1 MKKKLEIITLSL
13 VFITGL
19 FGCEN
24 KEKSVMPSLDLPK
37 DLLDYGISVESVCT
51 DVGFSFSANV
61 PWQATLSENW
71 ITFMNLPYGYEG
83 KNVIHL
89 SIQENKSYTTRTGY
103 ITIMTS
109 DNKLSETIA
118 IQQKGIVT
126 VPVSSITLNKT
137 ELSLFVG
144 ESTTLTAIVKPDN
157 ATDRNVTWASSDE
170 SVAKVE
176 NGVVVGISKGEATI
190 IANAG
195 GKVAECRVSIFPVK
209 ATGVKIVNAKN
220 SMLIGETQT
229 LTYRLIPDNSEISN
243 LFWSS
248 SNQDVLTIDENG
260 TCTAVSEG
268 VAIITIHN
276 NDKTIS
282 DKVEITVNDPY
293 MELGIAYKSKW
304 GLECTVKNISVSV
317 NGAKMTC
324 SISYSI
330 KNITTDRVL
339 SECTFNC
346 MKQSGASA
354 RQYGFYGSLYP
365 NESRTRSYTFD
376 TLSSDPF
383 VELKFVNTFDNEIV
397 YPEAPDLVW
406 DLAKSY

>member
-1 MKKKLEIITLSL
+1 MKKKLEIIALSL

-24 KEKSVMPSLDLPK
+24 KEKSVMPSLGLPK
-37 DLLDYGISVESVCT
+37 DLLDYGISVESAGI
-51 DVGFSFSANV
+51 DVEFSFSANV

-71 ITFMNLPYGYEG
+71 ITFMSSPYGYEG

-157 ATDRNVTWASSDE
+157 ATDRNVMWASSDE

-195 GKVAECRVSIFPVK
+195 GKVAECRVSIFPPVK

-248 SNQDVLTIDENG
+248 SNQEVLIIDENG

-293 MELGIAYKSKW
+293 MEIGIAYKSKW
-304 GLECTVKNISVSV
+304 GL
-317 NGAKMTC
+317 
-324 SISYSI
+324 
-330 KNITTDRVL
+330 
-339 SECTFNC
+339 
-346 MKQSGASA
+346 
-354 RQYGFYGSLYP
+354 
-365 NESRTRSYTFD
+365 
-376 TLSSDPF
+376 
-383 VELKFVNTFDNEIV
+383 
-397 YPEAPDLVW
+397 
-406 DLAKSY
+406 